1 MDIDFDKIKE
11 IYGADILN
19 ACKENVDDLVK
30 NINYFVKLDFNDVS
44 DIVERFPFIF
54 LDSHEHFKVKIN
66 KFIEKLGIHY
76 IDILE
81 ENMGLWE
88 ELL

>member
-1 MDIDFDKIKE
+1 MNIDFDKINE
-11 IYGADILN
+11 IYGVDILN
-19 ACKENVDDLVK
+19 SCKENIDDLVK
-30 NINYFVKLDFNDVS
+30 NINYLVRLDFNDVS

-54 LDSHEHFKVKIN
+54 LDSHQQFKVKIN
-66 KFIEKLGIHY
+66 KFIDKLGVDY
-76 IDILE
+76 IGILE